1 MVAFLTQLP
10 LPLAKEGS
18 PPIKPIKPINPIYI
32 IRYMTTKHTQSQ
44 LTPSPADGQGGGACA
59 IRHTWML
66 ALVFI
71 SSLSLYA
78 QPTPKWAK
86 KARTAVFSIVTYDG
100 EEKILATGNGFFIG
114 ETGEAVADYTL
125 FRGAE
130 RAVVITTGGKQLPV
144 THILGANE
152 MYDLVKFRV
161 DAGREKL
168 TALTIDT
175 TGVQVGETVW
185 MLPYSTS
192 KTLEYPSGKVEERVT
207 AAERYAYYTLR
218 MPMTDKLVSCPVMN
232 EAGEVVA
239 LLQKPY
245 GGQDNMTAYA
255 VDAHFAA
262 NLSIGALAGNSSAL
276 RAIGIK
282 KALPPTEQEALVYL
296 YMNSGRQPDEYLE
309 MLNDF
314 ITDYPNHAE
323 GYQRRAALYVQSY
336 RDSAHF
342 QLAEADMARA
352 MELNP
357 DKADAHYAMCR
368 LITANAT
375 HQQPLTYKDWTLHKA
390 IGEIDL
396 AIAIDTLPL
405 YLQTKGDLHFALAQY
420 PEAYTAYCRVNRTN
434 MANATTW
441 YAAAQALQLTGDT
454 ARTAEVVTLMTRAI
468 ETYARPYPREVAPY
482 IWHRA
487 QALMA
492 DGRPREAVR
501 DYNEY
506 HTLMGGQ
513 VSPNFYYLRSQ
524 AALAGRMNQIAV
536 DDLRRAVELS
546 PDNADY
552 LTEQASVCAR
562 FNLMDE
568 AIQAAR
574 RVTELLPDYPDAHRI
589 LGVCLGQQGKK
600 AEARTALLRAKE
612 LGDPQAEALIE
623 RYR

>member
-1 MVAFLTQLP
+1 MIA
-10 LPLAKEGS
+10 
-18 PPIKPIKPINPIYI
+18 
-32 IRYMTTKHTQSQ
+32 KHTQILSAP
-44 LTPSPADGQGGGACA
+44 LPCIGERGWVRLVRWDRLLFLLFTLFAATTA
-59 IRHTWML
+59 I
-66 ALVFI
+66 
-71 SSLSLYA
+71 A

-100 EEKILATGNGFFIG
+100 GEKILATGNGFFIG
-114 ETGEAVADYTL
+114 ETGEAVADYAL

-192 KTLEYPSGKVEERVT
+192 KAMECPSGKVEERVT

-218 MPMTDKLVSCPVMN
+218 LPMTDKQVSCPVMN
-232 EAGEVVA
+232 EAGAVVA
-239 LLQKPY
+239 LVQKPY

-262 NLSIGALAGNSSAL
+262 SLSIGALTGGSPAL

-314 ITDYPNHAE
+314 ITAYPTHAE
-323 GYQRRAALYVQSY
+323 GYQRRATLYVQSY

-342 QLAEADMARA
+342 QLAEEDMTRA
-352 MELNP
+352 LEVTP
-357 DKADAHYAMCR
+357 DKADTYYAYAR
-368 LITANAT
+368 LISANMMAE
-375 HQQPLTYKDWTLHKA
+375 QPVSFKDWTLHKA
-390 IGEIDL
+390 LQLTDE
-396 AIAIDTLPL
+396 AIAIDSLPL
-405 YLQTKGDLHFALAQY
+405 YLQTKGDLHFALRQY

-454 ARTAEVVTLMTRAI
+454 ARTAEVVTLITRAI

-482 IWHRA
+482 FWQRA

-513 VSPNFYYLRSQ
+513 VSAAFYHQRAM

-536 DDLRRAVELS
+536 DDLRRAVELA

-574 RVTELLPDYPDAHRI
+574 RVTELQPDYPDAHRI
-589 LGVCLGQQGKK
+589 LGVCLGEQGKK
-600 AEARTALLRAKE
+600 AEARAALLRAKE

-623 RYR
+623 RYK

>member
-1 MVAFLTQLP
+1 
-10 LPLAKEGS
+10 
-18 PPIKPIKPINPIYI
+18 
-32 IRYMTTKHTQSQ
+32 MTTKHTQSQ

-59 IRHTWML
+59 IRHTWIL
-66 ALVFI
+66 FLVFI

-78 QPTPKWAK
+78 QQAPKWTK
-86 KARTAVFSIVTYDG
+86 KARAAVFSIVTYDK
-100 EEKILATGNGFFIG
+100 EDKILNTGNGFFIG
-114 ETGEAVADYTL
+114 AEGEAVADYTL

-130 RAVVITTGGKQLPV
+130 RAVVITTGGKQFPIS
-144 THILGANE
+144 HILGANE

-161 DAGREKL
+161 DAGKEKL
-168 TALTIDT
+168 TVLPIDT
-175 TGVQVGETVW
+175 TGVEVGATVW

-255 VDAHFAA
+255 VDAHFASS
-262 NLSIGALAGNSSAL
+262 LSIGALTGNSAAL

-296 YMNSGRQPDEYLE
+296 YMNSGRQADEYMAL
-309 MLNDF
+309 LNDF
-314 ITDYPNHAE
+314 IATYPNHAE

-352 MELNP
+352 LELNP
-357 DKADAHYAMCR
+357 NKADAHYAMCR

-375 HQQPLTYKDWTLHKA
+375 HQQPLTYKDWTLQKA
-390 IGEIDL
+390 ISEIDL
-396 AIAIDTLPL
+396 ALATDTLPL
-405 YLQTKGDLHFALAQY
+405 YLQTKGDLHFALQQY
-420 PEAYTAYCRVNRTN
+420 PEAYTAYCQVNQTN

-454 ARTAEVVTLMTRAI
+454 ARTAEVVTLITRAI
-468 ETYARPYPREVAPY
+468 ETYVRPYPREAASY

-487 QALMA
+487 QALVA
-492 DGRPREAVR
+492 DGRPREAVM

-506 HTLMGGQ
+506 YSLLGGQ
-513 VSPNFYYLRSQ
+513 VGASFYYLRSQ

-536 DDLRRAVELS
+536 DDIRRAVQLA

-552 LTEQASVCAR
+552 LTEQASICAR
-562 FNLMDE
+562 FNLIDE

-574 RVTELLPDYPDAHRI
+574 RVTELLPDYADAHRI
-589 LGVCLGQQGKK
+589 LGVCLGEQGKK
-600 AEARTALLRAKE
+600 AEARTALQRAKE
-612 LGDPQAEALIE
+612 LGDPQAEALIK
-623 RYR
+623 RYE